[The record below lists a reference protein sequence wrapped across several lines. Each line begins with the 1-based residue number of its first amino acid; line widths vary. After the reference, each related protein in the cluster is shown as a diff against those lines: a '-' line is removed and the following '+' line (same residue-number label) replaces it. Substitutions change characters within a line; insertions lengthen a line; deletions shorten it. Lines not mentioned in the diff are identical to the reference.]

1 MSEYERESELT
12 AAAELLGFAKRGTWP
27 PDELAPGVEL
37 RRRKMPD
44 SAKGLRQATGRQSY
58 VEPVL
63 VDPRPYYSAIALHNF
78 ASGDDKL
85 CPSCRG
91 AGHVRDGTLFPGHP
105 GFGALVV
112 CPRWR
117 GDAKRCVFQD
127 ERSEPWW
134 SK

>member
-12 AAAELLGFAKRGTWP
+12 PAIDLLGGKKRGTWP
-27 PDELAPGVEL
+27 PEELANGVEL

-63 VDPRPYYSAIALHNF
+63 VDSRPFYGEIALHNF
-78 ASGDDKL
+78 AEGDDKL
-85 CPSCRG
+85 CPSCKG
-91 AGHVRDGTLFPGHP
+91 AGHGRHGGLVQGQP
-105 GFGALVV
+105 GFGALVI

-117 GDAKRCVFQD
+117 ADAKRCVWQH
-127 ERSEPWW
+127 EGSEPWW